1 MPFARKYTEM
11 DVRGMLQI
19 MEGNV
24 NIKSPVPIGK
34 RQPAHAMSLHGG
46 SGHDQMIVRV
56 LTKKQPNLTSAYQDF
71 DTQVSA
77 TTEVLNSSQGQAEL
91 AKLDSGAEKRVM
103 ITAPLTNGNYHACS
117 VKAQPKKAGI
127 ASTQSYK
134 RAMKGL
140 VICEKYIGQLLQIQ
154 TSYPLDLV

>member
-24 NIKSPVPIGK
+24 NVKSPVPKKK
-34 RQPAHAMSLHGG
+34 RKPAHAMSLHGG
-46 SGHDQMIVRV
+46 TGHDEMIIRV
-56 LTKKQPNLTSAYQDF
+56 LTKKQPNLSSAYQDF
-71 DTQVSA
+71 DTQVKA
-77 TTEVLNSSQGQAEL
+77 TTEVLNSSEGQAEL
-91 AKLDSGAEKRVM
+91 AKLDSGAKKRVR
-103 ITAPLTNGNYHACS
+103 IIASITNGNYYACS
-117 VKAQPKKAGI
+117 VKAKKKKAGI
-127 ASTQSYK
+127 ASAQSYK

-154 TSYPLDLV
+154 TSYPLDLA